1 MSARDNHE
9 GDITA
14 LLQAVGFA
22 AEKHK
27 DQSRKGE
34 TAAPYINHPIAV
46 ARQLAEAGLEHDT
59 DLLMAALLHDV
70 VEDTETTFEEVR
82 ARFGARV
89 AGIVMEVTDDKSLA
103 QDERKRRTVDSIA
116 GKSEEARLLKLSD
129 LIANVYD
136 VIHHPPDWS
145 DDRKRRYFDWGERV
159 VNAVRGVHPALERR
173 LDELLAEGR
182 RSLESSGGGAG

>member
-1 MSARDNHE
+1 MSARTNHK
-9 GDITA
+9 GDMMA

-22 AEKHK
+22 AEKHR
-27 DQSRKGE
+27 DHRRKGE

-46 ARQLAEAGLEHDT
+46 ARQLAEAGLEHNT
-59 DLLMAALLHDV
+59 DLLMAAVLHDV

-82 ARFGARV
+82 SLFGQRV
-89 AGIVMEVTDDKSLA
+89 ASIVAEVTDDKSLT
-103 QDERKRRTVDSIA
+103 QDERKRRTVDAIA
-116 GKSEEARLLKLSD
+116 GKSEAARLLKISD

-145 DDRKRRYFDWGERV
+145 DDRKGRYFDWGESV
-159 VNAVRGVHPALERR
+159 VNAVRGVHPDLERR

-182 RSLESSGGGAG
+182 SSLESGRGASG